1 MLTAK
6 EKRFLKYWEEQRQ
19 GGQRSYL
26 TLYILAG
33 TFIATIIVFF
43 IFAMFGI
50 DFENKLWMIPSI
62 AFVSITV
69 ISATTWKSNEKRFK
83 QLIKREVEEG
93 QSQDENHT
101 NGQ

>member
-6 EKRFLKYWEEQRQ
+6 EKRFIKYWEEQRK
-19 GGQRSYL
+19 GGKRSYL

-50 DFENKLWMIPSI
+50 DFENKLWMIPTI
-62 AFVSITV
+62 ALVSITI
-69 ISATTWKSNEKRFK
+69 ISATTWKSNEKKFK
-83 QLIKREVEEG
+83 HLIRREVGAGMSEE
-93 QSQDENHT
+93 ENHT
-101 NGQ
+101 NGK

>member
-6 EKRFLKYWEEQRQ
+6 EKRFIKYWEEQRK

-50 DFENKLWMIPSI
+50 DFENKLWTIPTI
-62 AFVSITV
+62 AFVSITI
-69 ISATTWKSNEKRFK
+69 ISATTWKSNEKKFK
-83 QLIKREVEEG
+83 QLIRREIGEG
-93 QSQDENHT
+93 MNDENHT